1 MSIENRTHARVSC
14 RFPGGAEGPRGPVR
28 GLCTNLSP
36 GGLFLEGVQL
46 PLGSM
51 RSVFLDHPSLGHF
64 QALSE
69 VRHHSSAPRGMG
81 VQFTRLEP
89 GQVELLQRI
98 LASLQ
103 GPGQR

>member
-1 MSIENRTHARVSC
+1 
-14 RFPGGAEGPRGPVR
+14 
-28 GLCTNLSP
+28 
-36 GGLFLEGVQL
+36 
-46 PLGSM
+46 
-51 RSVFLDHPSLGHF
+51 
-64 QALSE
+64 
-69 VRHHSSAPRGMG
+69 MG